1 MKIKLKIRLKK
12 LNNLFFISIK
22 MSYDYDEFDANNFEE
37 DYDEEGFDASMV
49 SGKSKENFIDKEKSD
64 TDKNKKKSKEND
76 KNANEYDNDEQEYK
90 VYMKNKNG
98 KGNEEIDDEIDEEIM
113 ENKEEEEEEEEVI
126 ILDEDQK
133 FSEED
138 IIEHAKFLGFDTEND
153 MELLHLAKKALF
165 TPLPKNWNRCFLKRN
180 NRICYLNMETQSFN
194 QYSPNDELAIT
205 EYFKAKKEKQ
215 TCNNQKE
222 EPNYLNNKKSNLNN
236 SQNNYNYSPISHKL
250 TDSVNIN
257 NDIKNF
263 LETDQDK
270 KQENTEEI
278 KDEIESNNSDILQE
292 NLIKDTVRE
301 ERVNELNENKAK
313 PSPYLALI
321 KINSNK
327 THKTDNDDK
336 HLKELILK
344 EKFAELQ
351 IFTDELK
358 KEYVKKKLNYFE
370 DKKGLIRKI
379 ELEYEEKTKLEL
391 EKLDAD
397 SHKQRD
403 EDISSEG
410 KNEFMREI
418 ESFRKQCENELMRK
432 QQSDIDKHEQRRENL
447 LKQKSSL
454 TGEIE
459 VDNPIKLDDQ

>member
-1 MKIKLKIRLKK
+1 
-12 LNNLFFISIK
+12 

-37 DYDEEGFDASMV
+37 EYDEDGFEASLI
-49 SGKSKENFIDKEKSD
+49 SGKSKENCIKKEKTD
-64 TDKNKKKSKEND
+64 IDKNKKKSKEND
-76 KNANEYDNDEQEYK
+76 QKSVNYDNDEQEYK
-90 VYMKNKNG
+90 VYTKNQNG
-98 KGNEEIDDEIDEEIM
+98 KGIEDINSEIDEEIM
-113 ENKEEEEEEEEVI
+113 DNKDEEEEEEEVI

-133 FSEED
+133 YSEED

-153 MELLHLAKKALF
+153 MDLIYLAKKALF

-194 QYSPNDELAIT
+194 QYSPNDEMAIS

-215 TCNNQKE
+215 TNHHQKE
-222 EPNYLNNKKSNLNN
+222 ETNYLNKKKSNINN

-270 KQENTEEI
+270 KQENSEEI
-278 KDEIESNNSDILQE
+278 KDEIQSNNSDILEE

-301 ERVNELNENKAK
+301 EHVNQLNEHKSK

-321 KINSNK
+321 KTSSNK
-327 THKTDNDDK
+327 THKTDHEDK
-336 HLKELILK
+336 HHKDLILK
-344 EKFAELQ
+344 EKFAEIQ
-351 IFTDELK
+351 FFTNELK
-358 KEYVKKKLNYFE
+358 KEYGKKKLDYFDE
-370 DKKGLIRKI
+370 KKGFIRKI

-397 SHKQRD
+397 FNKQIE
-403 EDISSEG
+403 EDIPSEV
-410 KNEFMREI
+410 KNEFIREI
-418 ESFRKQCENELMRK
+418 ESFRKYCENELMRK
-432 QQSDIDKHEQRRENL
+432 QQSDMDKHEHIRENL
-447 LKQKSSL
+447 IKEKSSL
-454 TGEIE
+454 TAEIE
-459 VDNPIKLDDQ
+459 VE